1 MDPVTAAIAAAGFAL
16 VGGIAWIAESIKANQ
31 RKKYKAA
38 YDEAYT
44 AYQNAQNTV
53 NQLEA
58 QVTETELAIDQTEAN
73 ISAFDQTL
81 VRWQSQYDQQ
91 LQSLQLEGEASY
103 NELMS
108 NWQGA
113 ELVNATRGQTGGSAE
128 LVAQSQMAQVERLAG
143 SDLRLD
149 DNGGM
154 FGTAMNEFRLDM
166 LAGRTEL
173 VGNLNISR
181 EALTK
186 YQGMLTSYQS
196 SLASARTKL
205 TQSQANLTKAEEDA
219 RKHGVDEEYLGG

>member
-1 MDPVTAAIAAAGFAL
+1 MGFAL
-16 VGGIAWIAESIKANQ
+16 FIMASSLIGKLAFGVAKRREQQRENYMNAYNQAYANYAE
-31 RKKYKAA
+31 
-38 YDEAYT
+38 
-44 AYQNAQNTV
+44 AQSQV
-53 NQLEA
+53 ASLEA
-58 QVTETELAIDQTEAN
+58 QVNDTEIAIDQTEAN

-91 LQSLQLEGEASY
+91 QQQLQMQGEASY
-103 NELMS
+103 NELMA

-113 ELVNATRGQTGGSAE
+113 ELVNAMRGQTGGSAE

-149 DNGGM
+149 ENGGTY
-154 FGTAMNEFRLDM
+154 GTALNEFKLDM

-186 YQGMLTSYQS
+186 YQQTLSSLQS
-196 SLASARTKL
+196 SLTTAR
-205 TQSQANLTKAEEDA
+205 SNLTRAQQNVTTAKQKAIDVGVSEDYF
-219 RKHGVDEEYLGG
+219 KEV

>member
-1 MDPVTAAIAAAGFAL
+1 MFTFLAALAGFAL
-16 VGGIAWIAESIKANQ
+16 VGGIAIGAESLKAKQ
-31 RKKYKAA
+31 RREYMNA
-38 YDEAYT
+38 YNSAYET
-44 AYQNAQNTV
+44 YQNAQNQV

-91 LQSLQLEGEASY
+91 LQSLQMEGEASY

-149 DNGGM
+149 ENGGTY
-154 FGTAMNEFRLDM
+154 GTALNEFKLDM

-186 YQGMLTSYQS
+186 YQQTLSSLQS
-196 SLASARTKL
+196 SLTTAR
-205 TQSQANLTKAEEDA
+205 SNLTRAQQNVTTAKQKAIDVGVSEDYF
-219 RKHGVDEEYLGG
+219 KEV